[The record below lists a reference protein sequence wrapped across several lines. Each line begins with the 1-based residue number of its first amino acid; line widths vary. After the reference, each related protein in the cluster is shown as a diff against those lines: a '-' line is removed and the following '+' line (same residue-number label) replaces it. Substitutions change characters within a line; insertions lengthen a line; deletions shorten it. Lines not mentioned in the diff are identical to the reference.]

1 MKKDIHPKYQ
11 EVLFKD
17 MSTGETFKANSTLQS
32 KKTEVVNG
40 VEYPLIE
47 LEISSSSHPFY
58 TGQQKLIDTSGRIDR
73 FRKRFKIKE

>member
-17 MSTGETFKANSTLQS
+17 MSTGETFKIHSTLQS
-32 KKTEVVNG
+32 KKTEALEG
-40 VEYPLIE
+40 TEYPLVE

-58 TGQQKLIDTSGRIDR
+58 TGQQKLIDTGGRIDR
-73 FRKRFKIKE
+73 FRKRFNIKD